1 MSKRGR
7 GRPRKVDV
15 ISYDDSGGS
24 VSNNKLNNSSN
35 TSSGS
40 IGHDQYNSSDNCGGN
55 RVKESLSP
63 VNVKPSTSRDVE
75 ELDDEPSRSLSFLL
89 VPFFVYAV
97 RTFGELAACP
107 AISSLCYHLHRCT
120 STHVHEYDRWLRRRI
135 YLSIVVWR
143 RVLVDVDEGIGR
155 GVLLCAFEEEGSS
168 ARRTVVDDDRQR
180 VV

>member
-75 ELDDEPSRSLSFLL
+75 ELDDEPSRSRLSVCFL
-89 VPFFVYAV
+89 
-97 RTFGELAACP
+97 
-107 AISSLCYHLHRCT
+107 
-120 STHVHEYDRWLRRRI
+120 
-135 YLSIVVWR
+135 
-143 RVLVDVDEGIGR
+143 
-155 GVLLCAFEEEGSS
+155 
-168 ARRTVVDDDRQR
+168 
-180 VV
+180 